1 MAGFRGIQAGASSDG
16 QGVLV
21 VQMLPVWTGQRFD
34 VDREELL
41 ESVSRE
47 AGMPSASDAS
57 TRFKTMAE
65 ASRVM
70 VEDI

>member
-1 MAGFRGIQAGASSDG
+1 
-16 QGVLV
+16 
-21 VQMLPVWTGQRFD
+21 MLIGRNFV
-34 VDREELL
+34 

-70 VEDI
+70 VEGIQAPEEG